1 MEEMRTQVEEL
12 EDELQVAEDAK
23 LRLEVNSQ
31 ALKAQHERE
40 LHARD
45 EMGEEKRKQL
55 LKQVENSAA
64 PVRDGQNLHDASSN
78 CPSWQVRELEEELE
92 EERKQQGSASGS
104 KKKLEGELKDIEDQM
119 EATSRARDEAV
130 KQLRKIQV
138 RGLFCTSLVRRL
150 FELSGLSKNKHNLIF
165 SSQGQVKELQRELED
180 SRAAQKEVL
189 ASAREAERRS
199 KAMEADIIQLQEVRP
214 QGDRPPAVIHKT
226 VG

>member
-1 MEEMRTQVEEL
+1 MTISDRAPVFHQVHDLEKAKRCLEAMVDEMRTQMEEL

-55 LKQVENSAA
+55 LKQVETSAA
-64 PVRDGQNLHDASSN
+64 PCLSPEIFRAANRPL
-78 CPSWQVRELEEELE
+78 CCLRQVRELEEELE
-92 EERKQQGSASGS
+92 EERKQRGQASGS

-138 RGLFCTSLVRRL
+138 RARFYAPLV
-150 FELSGLSKNKHNLIF
+150 
-165 SSQGQVKELQRELED
+165 
-180 SRAAQKEVL
+180 
-189 ASAREAERRS
+189 
-199 KAMEADIIQLQEVRP
+199 M
-214 QGDRPPAVIHKT
+214 
-226 VG
+226 